1 MKTCGADDKSNICFW
16 GVAFNYI
23 IERKGNKSDLVC
35 KEYGKE
41 SGNIYFLFSEST
53 TENEVGD
60 DEKPSKINPIYIAF
74 VAVVVILICLV
85 ILYVFLGY
93 RKRGAHN
100 KSQIYT
106 VLLSVPRLFLAHIS

>member
-1 MKTCGADDKSNICFW
+1 MTRATFVFR
-16 GVAFNYI
+16 GVAFYYI
-23 IERKGNKSDLVC
+23 IEIKGNKSDLVW

-41 SGNIYFLFSEST
+41 NGNIFFLFSEST

-100 KSQIYT
+100 
-106 VLLSVPRLFLAHIS
+106 